1 MEHSSRSLP
10 LERLSPAERRVF
22 DLALDGRPTQGIA
35 EELVITEATVR
46 SHLTRIYAK
55 LEVHGR
61 IDLLGQ
67 VASQGGSDISR
78 SPTVDATP
86 TSAMPA
92 WGTIGLA
99 VGAVAM
105 GIILPP
111 SSIILGPA
119 LITLGFIIRRRRAS
133 HERRWPW
140 IVVLASGAVL
150 GVEALV
156 LSSLLFGLA
165 TAGA

>member
-1 MEHSSRSLP
+1 MDQLSRSLP

-22 DLALDGRPTQGIA
+22 DLALDGRRTQDIA
-35 EELVITEATVR
+35 VELVVTEATVR

-55 LEVHGR
+55 LEVQGR

-67 VASQGGSDISR
+67 VASQRGSDANRSLTIDASPSSDMPSWATIS
-78 SPTVDATP
+78 
-86 TSAMPA
+86 
-92 WGTIGLA
+92 LA
-99 VGAVAM
+99 AGALAM

-111 SSIILGPA
+111 SSIVLGPA
-119 LITLGFIIRRRRAS
+119 LITLGFIIRRRAS
-133 HERRWPW
+133 HVRRWPW
-140 IVVLASGAVL
+140 IVVLVSGAIL